1 MRRIHPLILGVL
13 SVSLLSMS
21 ACKRVVLRDAATY
34 KNEIHL
40 LEMTIEQDTE
50 LLREHLADGACK
62 CDEEGNWSSESC
74 ETAALN
80 VLVMEKRLKWHVA
93 MMMYLGGLAEE
104 NPGEEPPVSEEEIS
118 TLCPPGE

>member
-1 MRRIHPLILGVL
+1 MRANPLIVGVL
-13 SVSLLSMS
+13 VAATLGTA

-34 KNEIHL
+34 KNEIYL

-80 VLVMEKRLKWHVA
+80 VLVMERRLGWHVA
-93 MMMYLGGLAEE
+93 MMMYLGGLSDE
-104 NPGEEPPVSEEEIS
+104 NPGDEPPVSEDETA